1 MENDQ
6 VLCYDVKDLCGLLK
20 ISRPTAYELVHR
32 EDFPK
37 VRVGRRVLIPRMGLE
52 KWLEDQSNNRSGGS
66 VA

>member
-1 MENDQ
+1 MNSERTICHTVD
-6 VLCYDVKDLCGLLK
+6 DLCALLQ

-37 VRVGRRVLIPRMGLE
+37 IRIGRRVLIPRAGLE
-52 KWLEDQSNNRSGGS
+52 KWLEDQTNNRSGGS

>member
-1 MENDQ
+1 MENEQ

-32 EDFPK
+32 ADFPK
-37 VRVGRRVLIPRMGLE
+37 VRVGRRVLIPRVGLE
-52 KWLEDQSNNRSGGS
+52 KWLEDQSNIRDGGS